1 LAQCLEAAGGVL
13 GARGRGDAGARL
25 LGAAAE
31 CRQRLAAPLPDEDRA
46 DHDAALHAV
55 RRDVGPDAAE
65 QAFAEGRGLRPDEAA
80 DLART
85 ALDEPDPAPP
95 PATPAAP
102 RRAAVRPGGLT
113 RREAQVADLIAAGRT
128 NRQIARALT
137 ISEKT
142 VEVHVHNVIAK
153 LGAQS
158 RTEVAAWVVAEQ
170 GAPLHGS
177 PDTPA

>member
-1 LAQCLEAAGGVL
+1 M
-13 GARGRGDAGARL
+13 
-25 LGAAAE
+25 AAAT
-31 CRQRLAAPLPDEDRA
+31 RQRGSSAPPPSAGRRLAAPLPDEDRA

-55 RRDVGPDAAE
+55 RRDIGPAAE
-65 QAFAEGRGLRPDEAA
+65 RAFAEGRGLRPDEARRRSPA
-80 DLART
+80 RRSHEPDART
-85 ALDEPDPAPP
+85 RTPRTPP
-95 PATPAAP
+95 LGG
-102 RRAAVRPGGLT
+102 RPGGLT
-113 RREAQVADLIAAGRT
+113 RREAQVADLVAAGRT

-158 RTEVAAWVVAEQ
+158 RTEVAHLGGRRAGRA
-170 GAPLHGS
+170 LRGS

>member
-1 LAQCLEAAGGVL
+1 MAG
-13 GARGRGDAGARL
+13 RAGARL

-31 CRQRLAAPLPDEDRA
+31 CSQRLAAPLPDEDRA
-46 DHDAALHAV
+46 DHDAALTPSGATSG
-55 RRDVGPDAAE
+55 RNAAE
-65 QAFAEGRGLRPDEAA
+65 RAFAEGRALRPDEAA
-80 DLART
+80 ELART

-95 PATPAAP
+95 ADAARTGQPPTTTAAPAAP
-102 RRAAVRPGGLT
+102 RRPGGLT
-113 RREAQVADLIAAGRT
+113 RREAQVADLVAAGRT
-128 NRQIARALT
+128 NRQIARALG

-158 RTEVAAWVVAEQ
+158 RTEVATWVVAEQ